1 MKITGYS
8 DTLSAAPGET
18 ISFMVN
24 CELPRYR
31 VDIVR
36 IICGDTNPAGPG
48 VKEEVVKTPLSK
60 SYKGRKQTIEAGSY
74 VTIPS
79 SPLLEDLHSFS
90 FQAFIWP
97 TTPDTGRQV
106 IAAKFRDRDKAGF
119 AVIISEQNA
128 SLGVVLGDG
137 KGHEEVIAT
146 QKPLLNRCWYFIAVS
161 YDART
166 RTVCL
171 YQEPLTDYP
180 GMSDAAEVQTSAKTS
195 GLGKNQEPLLFG
207 ACRTGH
213 DRRQLDGKYN
223 GKIDS
228 PRLANRALSRAEM
241 EMLKHAPAS
250 PQLRTAVVGAWDF
263 SRDISSLKVSDTSPN
278 LLHGAIVNMPAR
290 GMKGY
295 NWTGQTMR
303 WQDAPQ
309 HYGAIHFHDD
319 DLYDAGWEVDFSLTI
334 PSSLKCGLYAAR
346 LRAGKEVETQDYI
359 PFVVKPAPGKQKK
372 IAFLLPTA
380 SYMAY
385 ANIHMATNAALSEML
400 AGRLV
405 QLSHHDLFLNEHRE
419 YGASCYDTHSD
430 GSGVCYSSRLRPV
443 LNMRPKHMDPLGGSG
458 SSLWQFNA
466 DTHITDWLEA
476 MGHEFDVITDE
487 DLHYQGLEL
496 LKPYHVVISSSHPE
510 YHSQSMWDAM
520 AAYQHQGG
528 RLMYMGGNGWYWKIA
543 YHTQV
548 PGLIEVRRGEGGIRT
563 WAAEPGEYY
572 HSCTGDYGG
581 LWRRQGRP
589 PQVITGVGFS
599 AQGFDISGPY
609 HRLPDSFARRA
620 AFIFKDVAKN
630 EIIGDFGLIGNGAAG
645 LEVDRADPHL
655 GTPPHALVL
664 ATSQG
669 VHTDL
674 YLLVC
679 EELLATYPGLG
690 GTENPLVRADMVFY
704 ETPNGGAVW
713 STGSIAWAGSLSHND
728 YDNNVSRITNN
739 VVKRFVDPQP
749 LARRSAGTEARATK

>member
-1 MKITGYS
+1 MKITGYA
-8 DTLSAAPGET
+8 DKLSAAPGET

-24 CELPRYR
+24 CELPRYS

-48 VKEEVVKTPLSK
+48 VKEEVVKTPVSK
-60 SYKGRKQTIEAGSY
+60 TYKGRTQTIEAGSY
-74 VTIPS
+74 ATIPS
-79 SPLLEDLHSFS
+79 NPIFENLQSFS

-97 TTPDTGRQV
+97 TTPDKGKQV
-106 IAAKFRDRDKAGF
+106 IASTFRDRDKAGF
-119 AVIISEQNA
+119 AVIISEHDA
-128 SLGVVLGDG
+128 SLALVLGDG
-137 KGHEEVIAT
+137 KGHEERIAT
-146 QKPLLNRCWYFIAVS
+146 QQPLLNRCWYFIAVS

-166 RTVCL
+166 RKVCL
-171 YQEPLTDYP
+171 YQEPLIDYP
-180 GMSDAAEVQTSAKTS
+180 GVSDAAEVQTTAKTRE
-195 GLGKNQEPLLFG
+195 LGKSQEPLMFG
-207 ACRTGH
+207 AFRSGRGRT
-213 DRRQLDGKYN
+213 QLDGKYN

-241 EMLKHAPAS
+241 EMLKHAPTS
-250 PQLRTAVVGAWDF
+250 PQLSTAVVGAWDF
-263 SRDISSLKVSDTSPN
+263 SRDIPSLKVSDTAPH
-278 LLHGAIVNMPAR
+278 LLHGGIVNMPAR
-290 GMKGY
+290 GMKGH

-303 WQDAPQ
+303 WQDAPEQ
-309 HYGAIHFHDD
+309 YGAIHFHDD
-319 DLYDAGWEVDFSLTI
+319 DVYDAGWEIDFSLTV
-334 PSSLKCGLYAAR
+334 PADLTCGLYAAR
-346 LRAGKEVETQDYI
+346 LRAGKAVETADYI
-359 PFVVKPAPGKQKK
+359 PFVVKAAPGKEKK

-400 AGRLV
+400 TGRLV

-443 LNMRPKHMDPLGGSG
+443 LNMRPKHIDPLGGAG

-476 MGHEFDVITDE
+476 MGHAFDVITDE

-496 LKPYHVVISSSHPE
+496 LKPYHVIISSSHPE

-520 AAYQHQGG
+520 AAYQQQGG

-543 YHTQV
+543 YHTEV
-548 PGLIEVRRGEGGIRT
+548 PGLLEVRRGEGGIRT

-609 HRLPDSFARRA
+609 HRLPDSLERRA
-620 AFIFKDVAKN
+620 AFIFKGVGKN
-630 EIIGDFGLIGNGAAG
+630 EVIGDFGLIGNGAAG

-679 EELLATYPGLG
+679 EELLVTYPGLG

-713 STGSIAWAGSLSHND
+713 STGSIAWSGSLSHNA
-728 YDNNVSRITNN
+728 YDNNVSRITDN
-739 VVKRFVDPQP
+739 VLRRFTDPKS
-749 LARRSAGTEARATK
+749 LA

>member
-1 MKITGYS
+1 MKITGYA

-31 VDIVR
+31 VEVVR
-36 IICGDTNPAGPG
+36 VICGDTNPAGPG
-48 VKEEVVKTPLSK
+48 VKEHAVKTPVSK
-60 SYKGRKQTIEAGSY
+60 TYAGRRQTIEAGSY
-74 VTIPS
+74 VTVPNR
-79 SPLLEDLHSFS
+79 PPLEDLDSFS

-97 TTPDTGRQV
+97 TTPTKGRQV

-119 AVIISEQNA
+119 ALVISEHDA
-128 SLGVVLGDG
+128 SLAIVLGDG
-137 KGHEEVIAT
+137 QGHEEVLAT
-146 QKPLLNRCWYFIAVS
+146 QRPLLNRSWYFVAAS

-166 RTVCL
+166 RRVCL
-171 YQEPLTDYP
+171 YQEPLTSYP
-180 GMSDAAEVQTSAKTS
+180 GVSDAAAVEITATIPR
-195 GLGKNQEPLLFG
+195 LGRNTAPLTFG
-207 ACRTGH
+207 ALRRSRRRLTGH
-213 DRRQLDGKYN
+213 YN

-241 EMLKHAPAS
+241 ETLVHAPDSA
-250 PQLRTAVVGAWDF
+250 QLHPAVVGAWDF
-263 SRDISSLKVSDTSPN
+263 GRDISSVRVSDRSPN
-278 LLHGAIVNMPAR
+278 QLHGQTVNMPTR

-295 NWTGQTMR
+295 NWTGRTMN
-303 WQDAPQ
+303 WQDAPEQ
-309 HYGAIHFHDD
+309 YGAIHFHDD
-319 DLYDAGWEVDFSLTI
+319 DVYDAGWEADFSLTV
-334 PSSLKCGLYAAR
+334 PANLKSGLYAAR
-346 LRAGKEVETQDYI
+346 LSAGSDPDTQDSI
-359 PFVVKPAPGKQKK
+359 PFVVKPAPGKQRK

-385 ANIHMATNAALSEML
+385 ANIHMATNAALSEL
-400 AGRLV
+400 VTGRLLE
-405 QLSHHDLFLNEHRE
+405 LSHHDVFLNAHRE
-419 YGASCYDTHSD
+419 YGASCYDTHAD
-430 GSGVCYSSRLRPV
+430 GSGVCYSSRLRPI
-443 LNMRPKHMDPLGGSG
+443 LNMRPKHIDTLGGSG

-487 DLHYQGLEL
+487 DLHQQGLEL
-496 LKPYHVVISSSHPE
+496 LTPYRVILSGSHPE
-510 YHSQSMWDAM
+510 YHSQAMWDAM

-543 YHTQV
+543 YHPEL
-548 PGLIEVRRGEGGIRT
+548 PGLMEVRRAEGGIRT

-572 HSCTGDYGG
+572 HSFSGEYGG

-589 PQVITGVGFS
+589 PQVMTGVGFS

-609 HRLPDSFARRA
+609 RRLPDSFDPRA
-620 AFIFKDVAKN
+620 AFIFSGVGKDEV
-630 EIIGDFGLIGNGAAG
+630 IGDFGLIGNGAAG
-645 LEVDRADPHL
+645 LELDRADPHL

-664 ATSQG
+664 ATSAG

-704 ETPNGGAVW
+704 ETPHGGAVW
-713 STGSIAWAGSLSHND
+713 STGSIAWAGSLSHNQ
-728 YDNNVSRITNN
+728 YDNNVSRITHN
-739 VVKRFVDPQP
+739 VLQRFVDPTP
-749 LARRSAGTEARATK
+749 LG